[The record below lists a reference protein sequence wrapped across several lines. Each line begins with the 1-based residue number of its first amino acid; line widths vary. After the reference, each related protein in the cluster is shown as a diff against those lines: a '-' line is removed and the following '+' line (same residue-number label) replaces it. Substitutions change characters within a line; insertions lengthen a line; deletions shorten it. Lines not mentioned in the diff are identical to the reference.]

1 MPNISDRSID
11 LRAEDAYAVLY
22 KARALEDRGAKV
34 IHLEIGQPDFETAL
48 HISKAGIDAIRA
60 GHTKYNP
67 PLGLPDFRKK
77 IAQVFSE
84 TRGDDVSFENVAVTP
99 GGKAGIYAVLSLLIN
114 PGDEVIF
121 PSPGFPTYEILIDH
135 FGGVKKPVPLLEEND
150 FSFDTDVLK
159 ESISPKTK
167 IIIINSPS
175 NPTGSIIPKKDL
187 ELIADLA
194 KKNDIWVFSDE
205 IYSQI
210 VYGGKGFESIWSIPG
225 MKKRTFVLDGF
236 SKTYSMT
243 GWRLG
248 YLVCPEGTVDSVS
261 HLLTHMVGCTATFT
275 QYAGMAALSGSQAG
289 VKEMVSSFEKRR
301 DYMIRELNKIDG
313 VTCRVPMGA
322 FYAFP
327 NIKAFGKS
335 SDDVAKFLLEKG
347 KVALLSGTSF
357 GKYGEGYLRIS
368 YANSLQNIKRG
379 VIILKDLL
387 PRM

>member
-1 MPNISDRSID
+1 M
-11 LRAEDAYAVLY
+11 
-22 KARALEDRGAKV
+22 
-34 IHLEIGQPDFETAL
+34 
-48 HISKAGIDAIRA
+48 
-60 GHTKYNP
+60 
-67 PLGLPDFRKK
+67 
-77 IAQVFSE
+77 
-84 TRGDDVSFENVAVTP
+84 TP